1 MIFVLQKGYNYYLL
15 IIDMSL
21 ASDLSAHHDHSS
33 LCHSLARNLRNK
45 KIKWIMRLQIT
56 GSKKMPFTFA
66 SGSCLRWASRIA
78 SDTWSHILSVNIQ
91 YQAKGYYL
99 CLNWGSDLVVFLQ
112 LLKCCIVKITFPINF
127 VNHGLMRKSAAQ
139 YLCLQIANL
148 PLTVN
153 IYCCCITVCG

>member
-1 MIFVLQKGYNYYLL
+1 MIVVLQKRNNYYLL

-45 KIKWIMRLQIT
+45 KIKLMRLQIT
-56 GSKKMPFTFA
+56 GNKKRLFYLCVRILLEMSIEDCVRHLVAHLVCQYSK
-66 SGSCLRWASRIA
+66 SGKRN
-78 SDTWSHILSVNIQ
+78 LSVLELRIWP
-91 YQAKGYYL
+91 
-99 CLNWGSDLVVFLQ
+99 CVVFLQ
-112 LLKCCIVKITFPINF
+112 MKCCIVKITFPINF

-148 PLTVN
+148 LLTVH
-153 IYCCCITVCG
+153 IYCCCITACG